1 MGTPPDRHAFVIHGL
16 DHARAALAAAA
27 AAGRRPVA
35 LWSAPGA
42 AGFMGAPMFREIVN
56 AASGEFPDVDAVGVL
71 DCGGDAGYALA
82 ALRHGIE
89 ALKVDL
95 PPPTAAKIAAIAE
108 GMGASIVGERPLALD
123 LADCPEPVAAC
134 RAWLSAAGD
143 PATPS
148 CQPESR
154 RVVEPSKDL
163 ATPENEK

>member
-1 MGTPPDRHAFVIHGL
+1 MGTPPKRHCFVIHGL
-16 DHARAALAAAA
+16 DHARAALRAAAA
-27 AAGRRPVA
+27 TGRPVA

-42 AGFMGAPMFREIVN
+42 AGFMGAPMFREIVK
-56 AASGEFPDVDAVGVL
+56 AASAEFPDVDAVGIL
-71 DCGGDAGYALA
+71 DCGGGAGYALA
-82 ALRHGIE
+82 ALRHGIQ

-108 GMGASIVGERPLALD
+108 GVGASVVGERPVALD

-134 RAWLSAAGD
+134 RAWMSAARD
-143 PATPS
+143 ATTPS
-148 CQPESR
+148 CQQESR